1 MKLFRLFSLFLFV
14 GLSASA
20 QNAPKLSPLTRIFL
34 DKYERSNSSL
44 PANYVYRKG
53 ADNQTYI
60 SALIKVGPAVSGE
73 SLSKLG
79 VRINTRAGSIWTAMV
94 PVEQL
99 AAFTTTKGIE
109 YIQLDEP
116 VFPTLDSA
124 RKATRVDSVH
134 AGLGNLPSQYHGEN
148 VVVGVIDAGFD
159 YKHPSL
165 FDTTGTRYRVKRVW
179 EQVATGTPP
188 AGMSY
193 GNELSDT
200 LTMWSEGTDLPGFS
214 HGAHVAGIAAGGG
227 FDSTTGIRYRGV
239 ADAADVVIVGIT
251 PPPSDW
257 TSTGMGS
264 IIDGMSYIYNYGAS
278 VGKPAVANLSWGCSM
293 GPHDGLSLFSQ
304 ACDTL
309 TGSGK
314 IFVCSAGNNGNQKI
328 HLGKT
333 FTATDTV
340 VNTFVKFSPF
350 LPEKRTWV
358 DIWGDTSKSYCIQL
372 SLFQGANK
380 IDSTADIC
388 LDNLLHNITMIGSN
402 LDTFF
407 ASIVTSDTEFN
418 GKPRIFL
425 DIFSRVGD
433 SVLITIKATDG
444 NIDMWTG
451 YVDKTTGYYGEFASN
466 NFPWAVAGD
475 VVSTI
480 GDMAS
485 TRSAI
490 AVGAYTSK
498 RNYINVSGA
507 PVNIAVAKGQIAFF
521 SSRGPSA
528 DGRIKPDITA
538 PGMVIA
544 SAISSY
550 DSSFHST
557 GANFSTVVRQW
568 TDPTS
573 SREYSYA
580 MLQGTS
586 MSSPVATGIVA
597 LMLQVWPS
605 LTPAQVI
612 KALSESAIQDNFTGI
627 LPGAGNYI
635 WGAGK
640 INAMGA
646 MNKALVYL
654 GMDDQFAPATQ
665 LLTVYPNP
673 TTGLFSIAHETTKAS
688 TATVEVLDILGRKHY
703 SASWK
708 QQHGYNELSVNAS
721 GWARGVYLI
730 RLTSSGRQS
739 TARVVI
745 D

>member
-1 MKLFRLFSLFLFV
+1 MKLFRLLSLFIFI

-34 DKYERSNSSL
+34 DKYERSTGTL
-44 PANYVYRKG
+44 PSNYVYRKG
-53 ADNQTYI
+53 ADNKTYI
-60 SALIKVGPAVSGE
+60 SALIKVGPSINGE

-79 VRINTRAGSIWTAMV
+79 VKINTRAGRIWTAMV
-94 PVEQL
+94 PLEQL
-99 AAFTTTKGIE
+99 AAFTTAQGIE

-116 VFPTLDSA
+116 IFPTLDSV

-134 AGLGNLPSQYHGEN
+134 SGLGGLPSQYHGDN

-179 EQVATGTPP
+179 EQVIAGTPP

-193 GNELSDT
+193 GNEITDT

-239 ADAADVVIVGIT
+239 ADAADLVIVGIT

-264 IIDGMSYIYNYGAS
+264 IIDGMSYIYKYGAS

-309 TGSGK
+309 TGPGK

-328 HLGKT
+328 HIGKT

-340 VNTFVKFSPF
+340 VNTFLRFNPF
-350 LPEKRTWV
+350 LPQKKTWV

-425 DIFSRVGD
+425 DIYSKVGD

-444 NIDMWTG
+444 KINMWTG
-451 YVDKTTGYYGEFASN
+451 YVDKTTGYYGEFATN
-466 NFPWAVAGD
+466 NFPWAVPGD

-490 AVGAYTSK
+490 AVGAYNSK
-498 RNYINVSGA
+498 RNYVNVSGNN
-507 PVNIAVAKGQIAFF
+507 VSYGITIGQIATF

-550 DSSFHST
+550 DSAYHST
-557 GANFSTVVRQW
+557 GASYSTVHRKW
-568 TDPTS
+568 IDLSS

-597 LMLQVWPS
+597 LMLQVWPT

-612 KALSESAIQDNFTGI
+612 KAISETAIKDNFTGI

-646 MNKALVYL
+646 INKALVYL
-654 GMDDQFAPATQ
+654 GVDDQISSAHHS
-665 LLTVYPNP
+665 LTVYPNP
-673 TTGLFSIAHETTKAS
+673 ATGQFSIACETTKAS
-688 TATVEVLDILGRKHY
+688 TATLEILDMLGRKQY
-703 SASWK
+703 SSTWQ
-708 QQHGYNELSVNAS
+708 QQHGYNELSVNAA
-721 GWARGVYLI
+721 GWARGIYLA
-730 RLTSSGRQS
+730 RLTSAGRQS

-745 D
+745 Q